1 MQVSLCKYA
10 IFSPILFE
18 LFLRASVSVSTN
30 LVLEKSVSIGFEGF
44 SGLVTR
50 LLDIDS
56 QTCFACSLGSLVFI
70 IKL

>member
-10 IFSPILFE
+10 IFGVGLNKF
-18 LFLRASVSVSTN
+18 
-30 LVLEKSVSIGFEGF
+30 VLEKSVSVGFEGF